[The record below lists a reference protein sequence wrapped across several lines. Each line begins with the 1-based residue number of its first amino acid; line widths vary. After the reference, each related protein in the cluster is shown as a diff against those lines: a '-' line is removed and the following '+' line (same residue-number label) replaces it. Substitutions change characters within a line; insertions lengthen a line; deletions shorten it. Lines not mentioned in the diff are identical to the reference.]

1 MDVEPLQT
9 AEGSDYP
16 CCRQLAI
23 FLENRVGQLLR
34 IMRLL
39 EDEPVRIL
47 GLSADASVDCA
58 ILRMLVNDPDLA
70 REILGDAHFAVSES
84 DVLVVELPVHKRGI
98 LTVCQAL
105 IAGEVNVNYIYTV
118 WACEDR
124 RACLAIQVDD
134 VHSGILVL
142 QGQKFSLLSQGEL

>member
-70 REILGDAHFAVSES
+70 REILGDAHDIVIEKNSIRARRDRPSAGVYVAASAGPIFLADNSFADCDERTGQGAFT
-84 DVLVVELPVHKRGI
+84 DRRPVFECG
-98 LTVCQAL
+98 CQAEAPQPRWL
-105 IAGEVNVNYIYTV
+105 GP
-118 WACEDR
+118 
-124 RACLAIQVDD
+124 
-134 VHSGILVL
+134 S
-142 QGQKFSLLSQGEL
+142 